1 MNILFIGDIVG
12 APGRRAVEELLP
24 RTVDRYCIDLVVAN
38 GENASGGLGI
48 TPQVADFLLNQGVD
62 VLTSGNHIWKHKE
75 ILPYLEDTDR
85 LLRPAN
91 YPPETTPGR
100 GLAVVETAAGEPV
113 AIINLEGRV
122 FMSAI
127 ECPFRTVDRLLESLS
142 PEVKV
147 ILVDMHAEATSEK
160 QAMGWHLDGR
170 VSAVVG
176 THTHVQTADERILPG
191 GTGYISDAGMTG
203 PVDSVIGMKRE
214 IILERFLTQ
223 RPQPFRVA
231 TQNMQLQGVV
241 LKIDAP
247 GPLPGSPPGATAVEI
262 GLKVV
267 SGRPPRLIF
276 LSFPS
281 SCLEKFP

>member
-1 MNILFIGDIVG
+1 
-12 APGRRAVEELLP
+12 
-24 RTVDRYCIDLVVAN
+24 
-38 GENASGGLGI
+38 
-48 TPQVADFLLNQGVD
+48 
-62 VLTSGNHIWKHKE
+62 
-75 ILPYLEDTDR
+75 
-85 LLRPAN
+85 
-91 YPPETTPGR
+91 
-100 GLAVVETAAGEPV
+100 V

-127 ECPFRTVDRLLESLS
+127 ECPFRTVDRLLDTLA
-142 PEVKV
+142 PEVKI

-231 TQNMQLQGVV
+231 TQNMQLQGVLV
-241 LKIDAP
+241 KIDA
-247 GPLPGSPPGATAVEI
+247 GGRCQEVSRVLMPLKPA
-262 GLKVV
+262 
-267 SGRPPRLIF
+267 
-276 LSFPS
+276 
-281 SCLEKFP
+281 

>member
-24 RTVDRYCIDLVVAN
+24 RLVDRYFIDLVVAN
-38 GENASGGLGI
+38 GENASGGIGI
-48 TPQVADFLLNQGVD
+48 TPQVADQLLNQGVD

-91 YPPETTPGR
+91 YPPETPGR
-100 GLAVVETAAGEPV
+100 GLAMVETAGGEPAV
-113 AIINLEGRV
+113 IINLEGRV
-122 FMSAI
+122 FMNAL
-127 ECPFRTVDRLLESLS
+127 ECPFRTVDQLLETLA

-191 GTGYISDAGMTG
+191 GTGYITDAGMTG

-223 RPQPFRVA
+223 RPQPFKVA

-241 LKIDAP
+241 LKIDP
-247 GPLPGSPPGATAVEI
+247 GGRCREVRRVLLPLKS
-262 GLKVV
+262 
-267 SGRPPRLIF
+267 
-276 LSFPS
+276 
-281 SCLEKFP
+281 